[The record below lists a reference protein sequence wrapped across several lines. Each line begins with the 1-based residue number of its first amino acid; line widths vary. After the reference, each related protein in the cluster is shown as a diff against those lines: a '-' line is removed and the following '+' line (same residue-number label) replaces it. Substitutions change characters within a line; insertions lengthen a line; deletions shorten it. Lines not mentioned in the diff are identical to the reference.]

1 MGSSLPHSAEDV
13 VRVPPGVSVAS
24 EDSSEDSPE
33 SPPWTAS
40 DRARR
45 QEMRELIREASDA
58 GGQYSAATQEEE
70 HQMSSL
76 AAVQATALHA
86 SEGEISMVRA
96 EAGAAHV
103 HAVGWPLYRI
113 S

>member
-24 EDSSEDSPE
+24 EDLPE
-33 SPPWTAS
+33 SPPWMAS
-40 DRARR
+40 DRAWL
-45 QEMRELIREASDA
+45 QEMWELIREASDA
-58 GGQYSAATQEEE
+58 EGQYSTATQEEE
-70 HQMSSL
+70 HQRSGL
-76 AAVQATALHA
+76 AAIQATALHA
-86 SEGEISMVRA
+86 SEGEMSTVRA

-103 HAVGWPLYRI
+103 HATGWPLYRI

>member
-1 MGSSLPHSAEDV
+1 MLFRSW
-13 VRVPPGVSVAS
+13 
-24 EDSSEDSPE
+24 SPC
-33 SPPWTAS
+33 PWKAS

-58 GGQYSAATQEEE
+58 EGQYSAATQEGE
-70 HQMSSL
+70 HQRSGL
-76 AAVQATALHA
+76 AAIQATALHA
-86 SEGEISMVRA
+86 SEGETLMVRA